1 MGVVVRPEAF
11 ARAAAPAASIG
22 APESPRSWPGQRWP
36 IRRWWNSRIVAI
48 LVALFALA
56 WILAFAGAVFAFRVF
71 FVLCL
76 AMLAGAT
83 RHRDLIPR
91 RRAS

>member
-22 APESPRSWPGQRWP
+22 APESPRSWPIQRWL
-36 IRRWWNSRIVAI
+36 NSRIVAI

-91 RRAS
+91 RHAS